1 MDDVCYLVRHFSCF
15 SISKL
20 FYIKILIFFHKKI
33 VSLMKVFIE
42 IKKIYI
48 LEISKLNII
57 KNSRY
62 SSRKIKNLKF

>member
-1 MDDVCYLVRHFSCF
+1 
-15 SISKL
+15 
-20 FYIKILIFFHKKI
+20 
-33 VSLMKVFIE
+33 MKVFIE

>member
-1 MDDVCYLVRHFSCF
+1 MLFSKAF
-15 SISKL
+15 FVFFYINA
-20 FYIKILIFFHKKI
+20 FYIKILIFSHKKI
-33 VSLMKVFIE
+33 VSLMKFFIE